1 MQRTGLSVRSVSPSR
16 RILYHAGGMNRHLV
30 MDALSTGAAAGLVAE
45 ALVLRVNPEV
55 VQTVRGVLV
64 GMPLWASWGML
75 LVGVPLLIGLAALQR
90 FKPRPD
96 RWAAPELFAAV
107 FAVGAILGW
116 GNAKLHARLLQG
128 SAHRVLVQDAV
139 VWSTAVLFTLVV
151 AGIIRR
157 AGGGRG
163 LRIMFLI
170 VMLALPVM
178 RVVWAPTPPRQ
189 YLEVEARPLGQPTR
203 PLLVIGLEGL
213 DAKVLLADATSQSL
227 ATLARLREEGSRT
240 ALTPHR
246 PYLRWALW
254 TSVATGTYP
263 GRHGVKAHWGWNFPL
278 VFPETL
284 RLLPWTP
291 EGSRMILPWALA
303 ERVPPPPATVAPLW
317 ARLGASGVSTAVFGW
332 PGSWGD
338 DPALQPGVDLQT
350 SAVLEP
356 TMSASLEAALDDLP
370 QRKSQ
375 IWAAVVRDQARVDA
389 AEVALRQGVG
399 NVWIHLETLSLARI
413 HHEPLRPRDS
423 RERRFLE
430 LVMELVD
437 DHLGTILAAAD
448 PRTLVAVVSPYGL
461 SPPGSFERIKRLVGG
476 GESWHT
482 SAESC
487 PDGLLVLLGDGVEIG
502 RRGPPAN
509 PPDVAPTLCYLLGLP
524 VAQYMEG
531 GVVVEAVSPSFL
543 AENPLR
549 VVD

>member
-1 MQRTGLSVRSVSPSR
+1 MDRFLS
-16 RILYHAGGMNRHLV
+16 I
-30 MDALSTGAAAGLVAE
+30 DALITGAAAGLVAE
-45 ALVLRVNPEV
+45 ALVLRMNPEV
-55 VQTVRGVLV
+55 AQTVRGVLV

-75 LVGVPLLIGLAALQR
+75 LVGVPLLLFLAALQR
-90 FKPRPD
+90 FRPQPD
-96 RWAAPELFAAV
+96 RWVAPELLAVVFVAAAV
-107 FAVGAILGW
+107 LSGI
-116 GNAKLHARLLQG
+116 NAKLHARLLQG

-139 VWSTAVLFTLVV
+139 VWSAAVVVAVLGGAV
-151 AGIIRR
+151 IRR
-157 AGGGRG
+157 SGGGR
-163 LRIMFLI
+163 RVRVAFAA

-189 YLEVEARPLGQPTR
+189 YLEVEAKPLGQPTR
-203 PLLVIGLEGL
+203 PLVVIGLDGL
-213 DAKVLLADATSQSL
+213 DTKVLLADATSQSL
-227 ATLARLREEGSRT
+227 ATLSRLREEGART
-240 ALTPHR
+240 DLAPHR

-263 GRHGVKAHWGWNFPL
+263 GRHGVKAHWGWDFPL

-317 ARLGASGVSTAVFGW
+317 ARLSASGVSTAVFGW

-350 SAVLEP
+350 MPVLEP
-356 TMSASLEAALDDLP
+356 TMSASLEAALEDLP
-370 QRKSQ
+370 ERRAQ
-375 IWAAVVRDQARVDA
+375 IWDAIVHDQARVDA
-389 AEVALRQGVG
+389 AREALSEGRGD
-399 NVWIHLETLSLARI
+399 VWIHLESLFLARTY
-413 HHEPLRPRDS
+413 HEPLRPRHS

-437 DHLGTILAAAD
+437 DQLGTILGAAD
-448 PRTLVAVVSPYGL
+448 PSALVAVVSPYGL
-461 SPPGSFERIKRLVGG
+461 SPPGSFERIKRFFGG

-482 SAESC
+482 SAEGC
-487 PDGLLVLLGDGVEIG
+487 PDGLLILLGDGVETG
-502 RRGPPAN
+502 HRGPAAN

-531 GVVVEAVSPSFL
+531 GVVVEAVTPSFL

>member
-1 MQRTGLSVRSVSPSR
+1 MYGRLS
-16 RILYHAGGMNRHLV
+16 I
-30 MDALSTGAAAGLVAE
+30 DALGAGAAAGLVAE
-45 ALVLRVNPEV
+45 ALVLRMNPEV
-55 VQTVRGVLV
+55 AQTVRGVLA

-75 LVGVPLLIGLAALQR
+75 LVGVPLLIGLAILQR
-90 FKPRPD
+90 FRPSSD
-96 RWAAPELFAAV
+96 RWAAPVLCTAV
-107 FAVGAILGW
+107 FSVAAILSGV
-116 GNAKLHARLLQG
+116 NAKLHAHLLQG
-128 SAHRVLVQDAV
+128 SAHRVLAQDAV
-139 VWSTAVLFTLVV
+139 AWSIAAAVALIGGTV
-151 AGIIRR
+151 IRR
-157 AGGGRG
+157 MGGGRWFRVG
-163 LRIMFLI
+163 FTI

-189 YLEVEARPLGQPTR
+189 YLEVEARPIGQPTR

-227 ATLARLREEGSRT
+227 ATLARLREEGSRA

-254 TSVATGTYP
+254 TSAATGTYP
-263 GRHGVKAHWGWNFPL
+263 GRHGVKAHWGWDFPL

-303 ERVPPPPATVAPLW
+303 ERVLPPPATVAPLW
-317 ARLGASGVSTAVFGW
+317 ARLRVSDVSTEVFGW

-338 DPALQPGVDLQT
+338 DPALRSDIDRET
-350 SAVLEP
+350 RAALEP
-356 TMSASLEAALDDLP
+356 TMSASLEAALEDLP
-370 QRKSQ
+370 TRRSQ
-375 IWAAVVRDQARVDA
+375 MWAAIVRDQVRVDA
-389 AEVALRQGVG
+389 ARLALSNGVT
-399 NVWIHLETLSLARI
+399 NVWIHLETLSLARMY
-413 HHEPLRPRDS
+413 HEPLRPRHA

-437 DHLGTILAAAD
+437 DQLGTLLGAAD

-461 SPPGSFERIKRLVGG
+461 SPPGSLERIKRLVGG

-482 SAESC
+482 SAEPC
-487 PDGLLVLLGDGVEIG
+487 ADGLFVLLGEGVAIG
-502 RRGPPAN
+502 HRGPPAT

-531 GVVVEAVSPSFL
+531 GVVVGAVTPTFL
-543 AENPLR
+543 EEHPLR